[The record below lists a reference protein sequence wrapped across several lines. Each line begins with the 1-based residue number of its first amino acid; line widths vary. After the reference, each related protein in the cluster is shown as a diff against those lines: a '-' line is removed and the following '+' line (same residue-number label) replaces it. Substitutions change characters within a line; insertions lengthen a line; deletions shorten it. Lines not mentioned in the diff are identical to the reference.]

1 MVVALVSP
9 PPRVRAAVCAQR
21 CVCVCLCLVLPGK
34 SSNEQLG
41 WVAVL
46 YKSSGTCGESLR
58 LGFVQRIQNI
68 QGVEALRVARGSQQ
82 NSTTKDHSMHS
93 SSKEDGTRARRSSRL
108 NSLAPAKQAN
118 EDVHDLYI
126 HNHPSRRRRSVR
138 GPRCHAP
145 ICRENNKLFLLSKR
159 WSTPLAWWRGA
170 GPSVRPSA
178 RCARR

>member
-9 PPRVRAAVCAQR
+9 PPRVRAAVCVQR
-21 CVCVCLCLVLPGK
+21 CVCVCVCVNMVLAGK
-34 SSNEQLG
+34 SSRT
-41 WVAVL
+41 
-46 YKSSGTCGESLR
+46 SSLAGSGSGGF
-58 LGFVQRIQNI
+58 GFVQRIQNI

-145 ICRENNKLFLLSKR
+145 ICRENNRLFLLSKR

>member
-1 MVVALVSP
+1 MVVTPSFLLLLVC
-9 PPRVRAAVCAQR
+9 VQR
-21 CVCVCLCLVLPGK
+21 CVCSGVCACVCVWFYLARART
-34 SSNEQLG
+34 SSLAG
-41 WVAVL
+41 
-46 YKSSGTCGESLR
+46 SGIGGF
-58 LGFVQRIQNI
+58 GFVQRIQNI

>member
-9 PPRVRAAVCAQR
+9 PPRVRAAVCVQR
-21 CVCVCLCLVLPGK
+21 CVCVSCVSVSCLCSVFGFTRQELERAAWLGRVVVGLVLFK
-34 SSNEQLG
+34 EFKI
-41 WVAVL
+41 
-46 YKSSGTCGESLR
+46 YKGSR
-58 LGFVQRIQNI
+58 LFASP
-68 QGVEALRVARGSQQ
+68 EDHKQ

-170 GPSVRPSA
+170 GPSLRPSA